1 MENQNMTTRFI
12 LVRHGQ
18 TEWNRGA
25 ERFRGHADL
34 PLNETGLGQA
44 RQVAERLKDEKIAA
58 LYASPL
64 QRALQTAQPLAQAR
78 ALEIQ
83 KHDGLLDIDFGALEG
98 MTLDEARQAFPEVA
112 EKWIAA
118 PGHVKFPKGDS
129 FRLVRSRIEGMLDE
143 LGSRHDGQTIALVS
157 HKVICGATLCV
168 VLGLPA
174 DALWRIQQDNA
185 CINVFEKRAAGWV
198 VTLLNE
204 TRHLI

>member
-1 MENQNMTTRFI
+1 MTTRFI

-34 PLNETGLGQA
+34 PLNETGLAQA
-44 RQVAERLKDEKIAA
+44 QKVAARLADEKIAA
-58 LYASPL
+58 LYSSPL
-64 QRALQTAQPLAQAR
+64 QRALQTGQPLSDLR
-78 ALEIQ
+78 HLEIQ
-83 KHDGLLDIDFGALEG
+83 KHIGLLDIDFGAFEG

-112 EKWIAA
+112 EKWISA
-118 PGHVKFPKGDS
+118 PGHVKFPKGNS
-129 FRLVRSRIEGMLDE
+129 FKLVRSRIEGMLDE
-143 LGSRHDGQTIALVS
+143 LASRHAGETVVLFS

-185 CINVFEKRAAGWV
+185 CINVFEKRDAGWV
-198 VTLLNE
+198 VTLMNE
-204 TRHLI
+204 VSHLI

>member
-1 MENQNMTTRFI
+1 MTTRFI

-34 PLNETGLGQA
+34 PLNETGLAQA
-44 RQVAERLKDEKIAA
+44 QKVAGRLASEKITA

-64 QRALQTAQPLAQAR
+64 QRALQTAQPLANALQ
-78 ALEIQ
+78 LEIQ
-83 KHDGLLDIDFGALEG
+83 KHDGLLDIDFGAFEG

-112 EKWIAA
+112 EKWVAA

-129 FRLVRSRIEGMLDE
+129 FKVVRSRIEAMLDE
-143 LGSRHDGQTIALVS
+143 LAARHDGETVALFS

-185 CINVFEKRAAGWV
+185 CINVFEKRDTRWI
-198 VTLLNE
+198 VTLMNE
-204 TRHLI
+204 TSHLI